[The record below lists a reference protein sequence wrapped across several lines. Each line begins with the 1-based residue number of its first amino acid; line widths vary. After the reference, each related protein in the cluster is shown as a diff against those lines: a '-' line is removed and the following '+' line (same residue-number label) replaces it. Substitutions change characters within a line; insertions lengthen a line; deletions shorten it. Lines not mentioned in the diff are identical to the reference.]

1 LLFLSDLTAKFLDI
15 INVLYDRLGVLIL
28 AEINRIVELA
38 KQAGKII
45 MSHYGSISAGDTGH
59 ELKDDNSP
67 VTIADKEAND
77 LIVKGLTE
85 SFPHIPVISEEGDK
99 NRGNASTF
107 FLVDPLDGTKEFI
120 KGTGHFTVNIGLIA
134 DLRAFMGVIYAPTT
148 GNCYYTDGKHAY
160 KDGKEIKCRKAPLDG
175 LVVVASK
182 SHRTKETDDFIKTLK
197 VKELINAGSSLKL
210 CLVAEG
216 KADIYPRFGR
226 TMEWDTA
233 AGHAIINAAGG
244 SLTHTDGAEFLY
256 GKNEIYENGWFIGRG
271 HS

>member
-1 LLFLSDLTAKFLDI
+1 M
-15 INVLYDRLGVLIL
+15 

-45 MSHYGSISAGDTGH
+45 MGHYSPTANALLPH

-67 VTIADKEAND
+67 VTIADQEAND
-77 LIVKGLTE
+77 LIVAGLAK
-85 SFPHIPVISEEGDK
+85 SFPHIPIISEEGEKD
-99 NRGNASTF
+99 RAGASTF

-120 KGTGHFTVNIGLIA
+120 KGTGYFTVNIGLVA
-134 DLRAFMGVIYAPTT
+134 DYRAYMGVIYAPTT
-148 GNCYYTDGKHAY
+148 GNCYYTDGKRAY
-160 KDGKEIKCRKAPLDG
+160 KDGKEIRCRKASDDG

-182 SHRTKETDDFIKTLK
+182 SHRSAETDAFIDSLK

-210 CLVAEG
+210 CLLAEG

-233 AGHAIINAAGG
+233 AGHAIVNAAGG
-244 SLTHTDGAEFLY
+244 SVRHPDGSEFLY
-256 GKNEIYENGWFIGRG
+256 AKNDIFENGYFIGRG
-271 HS
+271 IE